1 MQRAWIVSIALSLLG
16 GSAFADERS
25 CSANEDCSAIEF
37 CSTEQSASCNDA
49 GVCRPRGINLMCMN
63 VSDPVC
69 GCDGQTY
76 DNECVAHKA
85 GVSVAYVGSC
95 CAQEK

>member
-1 MQRAWIVSIALSLLG
+1 MRRALMVGVLLLG
-16 GSAFADERS
+16 GSAYADDVS
-25 CSANEDCSAIEF
+25 CTANEDCAAIDF
-37 CSTEQSASCNDA
+37 CSTEESASCNDSGA
-49 GVCRPRGINLMCMN
+49 CRPRGINVMCMN

-69 GCDGQTY
+69 GCDGKTY

-95 CAQEK
+95 CTQPQ